1 MNRLLLLAAA
11 SLVHGCTGLSPAG
24 RTLNETFPV
33 SEEVRDLQRQVVDLA
48 PDATR
53 RARLA
58 ALQEAWMGTRPT
70 PCLAAADAKDARA
83 AGPCMSGVDQDRA
96 QSLRRTKFLL
106 MLEAPPQP
114 APPQLEQVS
123 VAAPLDTGGGGRAIE
138 IAPNGAKA
146 LVVGVR
152 KLLIVDTLTGK
163 TLRTVPVANFENA
176 HLSVFAG
183 GRVAVL
189 TDQHVRGMRFWD
201 TETGDQLREFP
212 DAAGPH
218 SIMPDGRRIAYADG
232 DKLLIY
238 DAVANRALS
247 APASHNREPLSRI
260 AVSGDGKRIATLTH
274 RGTLTLW
281 SVLVSQVDASPILSR
296 VASADTRI
304 EHKEARQPVF
314 SQDGESVW
322 TASDTMLVRWSTPGL
337 AQQETVRAGT
347 IRGQGLRRIPGSDVL
362 VVAGRH
368 AERGSYLVFYDSA
381 RKSAA
386 LLEVE
391 RNYQPSISLSAD
403 GRLLFTSIVHE
414 LRRRDLPEA
423 GAYADAEHVLAPLRP
438 APSAAQE
445 AAKGPII
452 ADLPADLRI
461 EVIGVYEG
469 GGQQVQSVQTSSGL
483 RSARS
488 VTVGVGNTGRPLALV
503 LASYEPVIWDLNV
516 AAGANLT
523 HVLVSGYHES
533 LVRGAGNAQVTRI
546 GQVYTHTFAD
556 HKFKQLQERIRL
568 YTGRTADGFQGS
580 YRGIRFSVGAGAPRE
595 TAQTPQGLAP
605 DVPRAPMGADH
616 QHIER
621 WTPSASSKSGY
632 RAVPGT
638 YGRIA
643 PPAERSDAHD
653 VRAFAEKLYQL
664 SAYTSEEQALEALLD
679 AETELLTSRWLA
691 GKLAAGQGGA
701 LRPALD
707 WERMVLALRRAVAP
721 VAKSHLLKRARALK
735 EAELDG
741 REAFVREF
749 ERLVREPKDRGNIQF
764 SSGGFVSGG
773 GDQVEDIPEIL
784 AFHETT
790 AAARWRKLW
799 PELRAHAA
807 RLAALHYRIDADP
820 ALGGPGR
827 PWSERAAALAERIGG
842 RVLAPG
848 EWRAMT
854 AGRLG
859 FTLSGLDRFLLPLGT
874 EMRKGGGGGEVV
886 SIADRGNAIVI
897 AQRAGEGLAFRFLD
911 ARWERDI
918 SRRLS
923 ATELEQIDNALTATY
938 AEKKDRWFAPLEL
951 EWNAYLSISRQ
962 VRASR
967 QMQAVFQSF
976 GERAASVMQGVW
988 ARWHGS

>member
-48 PDATR
+48 PDAAR

-176 HLSVFAG
+176 QLSVFAG

-337 AQQETVRAGT
+337 AQVETVRAGT
-347 IRGQGLRRIPGSDVL
+347 IRGQGLRRIPGSEVL

-368 AERGSYLVFYDSA
+368 AERGSYLIFYDSA

-386 LLEVE
+386 LLDVE
-391 RNYQPSISLSAD
+391 RNYQPSISMSSD

-488 VTVGVGNTGRPLALV
+488 VTVGVGSTGRPLALV
-503 LASYEPVIWDLNV
+503 LASYEPVIWDLDV
-516 AAGANLT
+516 AKDARLVR
-523 HVLVSGYHES
+523 VLVSGYHES
-533 LVRGAGNAQVTRI
+533 LVRGAGGAQVTRI
-546 GQVYTHTFAD
+546 GAAFTYKFAD
-556 HKFKQLQERIRL
+556 QRFKQLQESIRL
-568 YTGRTADGFQGS
+568 YTGKGVDGFQGA
-580 YRGIRFSVGAGAPRE
+580 YKGIRFSVGAGAPQELAR
-595 TAQTPQGLAP
+595 APQGLP
-605 DVPRAPMGADH
+605 PNVPSTVTRAEV
-616 QHIER
+616 QHTER
-621 WTPSASSKSGY
+621 WSPATRGPA
-632 RAVPGT
+632 T
-638 YGRIA
+638 YGTA
-643 PPAERSDAHD
+643 PGAITRRPQPQGVGEFAER
-653 VRAFAEKLYQL
+653 LYAV
-664 SAYTSEEQALEALLD
+664 SAYTSEEEALAFLVD
-679 AETELLTSRWLA
+679 AELELVASRWLA
-691 GKLAAGQGGA
+691 GKLAAA
-701 LRPALD
+701 SAPPVRRPQR
-707 WERMVLALRRAVAP
+707 WEDMVLALRKAMAP
-721 VAKSHLLKRARALK
+721 VVREHLPKRAQAL
-735 EAELDG
+735 EAALLDG
-741 REAFVREF
+741 RVAFLREV

-923 ATELEQIDNALTATY
+923 ATELEQIDSALTATY

-976 GERAASVMQGVW
+976 GERAAAVMQGVW